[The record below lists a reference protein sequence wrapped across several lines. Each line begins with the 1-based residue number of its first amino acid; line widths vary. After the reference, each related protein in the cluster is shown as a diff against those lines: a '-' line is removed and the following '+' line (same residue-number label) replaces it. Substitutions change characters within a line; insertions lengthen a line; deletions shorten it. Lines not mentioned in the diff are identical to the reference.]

1 MVTAFT
7 PQNQSARHGGF
18 SLKAGI
24 NAQHYFSGVGAPG
37 GVIKF
42 FAGGQ
47 IIVKGGLEFR
57 NRLPLEANDSADAGN
72 MPNAELTA

>member
-1 MVTAFT
+1 M
-7 PQNQSARHGGF
+7 
-18 SLKAGI
+18 
-24 NAQHYFSGVGAPG
+24 
-37 GVIKF
+37 KF